1 MPAFHRAAGK
11 TMIEYALATA
21 AGMAAILSP
30 CILPV
35 LPIVL
40 ATSAGGGRARPLM
53 VIASFATT
61 FAAGGLLIGA
71 LAASSG
77 ALQGAIRTT
86 SIVVLL
92 IAGLSCFWPAPFN
105 ALVDQWQRW
114 RAAHAKQAPNRRPL
128 AGALGAVL
136 VGVSLGLAWTPCAG
150 PVLASVLSLA
160 ASAQAPGK
168 STALLGLYAT
178 GAGIPM
184 LLIAYGGAWV
194 STRLSFLR
202 RHGAL
207 FRRVFGALAV
217 GVAVLQLLQYDLLV
231 SAWATQWLPSISQGL

>member
-1 MPAFHRAAGK
+1 
-11 TMIEYALATA
+11 MIEYALATA
-21 AGMAAILSP
+21 AGMATILSP

-40 ATSAGGGRARPLM
+40 ATSTGRGRIQPLM
-53 VIASFATT
+53 VIAGFAAT

-77 ALQGAIRTT
+77 ALQGAIRTA
-86 SIVVLL
+86 SIIVLL
-92 IAGLSCFWPAPFN
+92 MAGLSCFWPAPFD
-105 ALVDQWQRW
+105 ALVRRWRRW
-114 RAAHAKQAPNRRPL
+114 RATHTTAAAARRPV
-128 AGALGAVL
+128 AGALGAAL
-136 VGVSLGLAWTPCAG
+136 VGASLGLAWTPCAG

-160 ASAQAPGK
+160 ASAQAPGR
-168 STALLGLYAT
+168 STALLGLYAA

-194 STRLSFLR
+194 TARLSFLQR
-202 RHGAL
+202 RAAL

-217 GVAVLQLLQYDLLV
+217 GVAVLQLLQYDVLV